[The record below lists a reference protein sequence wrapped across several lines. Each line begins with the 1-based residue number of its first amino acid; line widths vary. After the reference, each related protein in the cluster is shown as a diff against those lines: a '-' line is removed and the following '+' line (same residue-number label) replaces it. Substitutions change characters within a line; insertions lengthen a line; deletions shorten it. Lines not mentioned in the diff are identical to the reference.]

1 MMSLPLPFTQAF
13 EEKAERGKGN
23 LLRGMQRVVFFY
35 TFMIKVFW
43 SYQGRSKLMKD
54 KKKVNYRV

>member
-23 LLRGMQRVVFFY
+23 PFRGMQRVVFY

-43 SYQGRSKLMKD
+43 SYQGRSKLMKI
-54 KKKVNYRV
+54 KEKVNYRV